1 MLFHFLGGGGLLY
14 PVNEHFLKN
23 FENPFEYKRL
33 LNIANENNKILSDLQ
48 KYGNLE
54 SLLQDKMDNIKIY
67 AVAGKN
73 EVADAYEVQRIA
85 KYQNVKSFFVDIS
98 SHFSSM
104 PFMLNNKDVENIKRL
119 KNLLMLSVFDYFNLK
134 NDECKLNNIANEM
147 SSVVK
152 NGNLRSLN
160 EIFELLAQVKEISFT
175 KDDK

>member
-1 MLFHFLGGGGLLY
+1 MNKHFL
-14 PVNEHFLKN
+14 EN
-23 FENPFEYKRL
+23 FKNPFEYKRL
-33 LNIANENNKILSDLQ
+33 LNIANEDDAILSDLQ

-54 SLLQDKMDNIKIY
+54 NLLLDKMDNIQIY

-73 EVADAYEVQRIA
+73 EIADAYEVQRIA
-85 KYQNVKSFFVDIS
+85 KYQNVKSFFIDIS

-134 NDECKLNNIANEM
+134 NDEIELNKIANEI

-160 EIFELLAQVKEISFT
+160 EIFELLAQEKEISFT
-175 KDDK
+175 KDNK